1 MTAPRAFLLALLA
14 SVAMSCGDP
23 LGPCPE
29 GGEDCPL
36 PDFTGD
42 WEVVLTPPVLAEG
55 SCQFGPIELR
65 LEKIGVQQGR
75 EALAFQGYGGEH
87 SAIEGTC
94 DDAGWAALG
103 MDGPGLLLSSGALD
117 GNIFWVLVCN
127 DADGSLFGCT
137 DVGRRNRLRIS
148 LTLEGNCSDHPLC
161 DGSGRATLATEFDRG
176 WPNDGTLG
184 GIEPSLRSEF
194 LFLTFG
200 ENWTATRKGG

>member
-1 MTAPRAFLLALLA
+1 MTTPRALLVALLA

-23 LGPCPE
+23 FGPCPE

-65 LEKIGVQQGR
+65 LEKIGVQIQR
-75 EALAFQGYGGEH
+75 EALAFQEYGGEH
-87 SAIEGTC
+87 SGIEGTC

-103 MDGPGLLLSSGALD
+103 MDGPGLLLSSGVAGVSISWKSVCMVD
-117 GNIFWVLVCN
+117 GTY
-127 DADGSLFGCT
+127 GCV
-137 DVGRRNRLRIS
+137 DFDRRNRLGI
-148 LTLEGNCSDHPLC
+148 LVQLGGNCSDHPLC
-161 DGSGRATLATEFDRG
+161 DGSESATLVSELDNG

-184 GIEPSLRSEF
+184 GTVASLASEH
-194 LFLTFG
+194 LRLIFG
-200 ENWTATRKGG
+200 ESWTATRKEG